1 MVRTI
6 IVDDE
11 PLARSIIK
19 EFLQEYEAEI
29 EVVAECANGR
39 EAIDQINAAKPDLVL
54 LDIQMPGLNGFDVIE
69 QLLHIP
75 QIIFST
81 ANDSFAI
88 DAFETGAI
96 DYLLKPYNKERFG
109 TAIQRV
115 LQKQHVQFEKAAMQ
129 QFIKSL
135 KQPETY
141 VDHLFVR
148 MAEKIFPVNTGQILW
163 IEAAGDYSS
172 LHTEEKSYLCSQGI
186 GSLEKKLNPAQF
198 VRVHRSSIIALAAI
212 RHITSDG
219 EGGYHAMLKNG
230 QQVKVS
236 RSYASR
242 VREWIV

>member
-19 EFLQEYEAEI
+19 EFLQDYEAQI
-29 EVVAECANGR
+29 KLVAECTNGR
-39 EAIDQINAAKPDLVL
+39 EAITQIHATKPDLVL

-69 QLLHIP
+69 QLTFIP

-88 DAFETGAI
+88 EAFETGAI
-96 DYLLKPYNKERFG
+96 DYLLKPYNKDRFG

-115 LQKQHVQFEKAAMQ
+115 LQNQHVQLEREAMQ
-129 QFIKSL
+129 QFIKSVR
-135 KQPETY
+135 QPASF
-141 VDHLFVR
+141 VDQLFVR
-148 MAEKIFPVNTGQILW
+148 VAEKIFPVNTGQILW

-172 LHTEEKSYLCSQGI
+172 LHTEEKSFLCSQGI
-186 GSLEKKLNPAQF
+186 GSLEKKLNPSQF
-198 VRVHRSSIIALAAI
+198 VRVHRSAIVALGAI
-212 RHITSDG
+212 SHITSDG
-219 EGGYHAMLKNG
+219 EGGYHATLKNH